1 MNNSF
6 DNQISDMIVNENF
19 DVPEKFKVEI
29 RFILENLPES
39 NEGLKKEKKGFNKV
53 KIILIASIV
62 TLLLTAT
69 AFATVPELLK
79 MTQNLIENFTKINN
93 IDISSKREEYEKYNA
108 SVNYTSESE
117 GISVTIENIAV
128 DGNFLLMT
136 SKVTSPEKIED
147 VIKNSRLYKE
157 VVSGR
162 KELNIE
168 AVPDYEDF
176 LFAISPN
183 YLFEINGEDCGIF
196 DLSEWEDYITDDY
209 SFVSIQK
216 YIIPVE
222 TDDIFNLSIRD
233 NHICYVRGD
242 WNFKTIIDKS
252 AVNEDTV
259 TASPN
264 IKAAVTSIEN
274 GEEYK
279 HYITIEKLSISPF
292 GGQITLSEKG
302 TEVFR
307 DFVLRDDEMNYYT
320 VLNESVTVSGPDDI
334 SRNSFEFI
342 APKSPVMLK
351 ELELVPVF
359 KYEAPVE
366 QTVMLEEDIIST
378 DIKLSKIGGYKI
390 EDMDI
395 DGNEIKIILNPYGAI
410 LQYRSIINGSFG
422 FVDKEGSKNINKYI
436 SIKEVRYDKT
446 NGNAV
451 ITGAWDEKDA
461 GKILEQIGGFWYVNM
476 QDMELNEKE
485 AIKIQL
491 K

>member
-307 DFVLRDDEMNYYT
+307 DFVD
-320 VLNESVTVSGPDDI
+320 SV
-334 SRNSFEFI
+334 
-342 APKSPVMLK
+342 K
-351 ELELVPVF
+351 
-359 KYEAPVE
+359 
-366 QTVMLEEDIIST
+366 
-378 DIKLSKIGGYKI
+378 
-390 EDMDI
+390 
-395 DGNEIKIILNPYGAI
+395 
-410 LQYRSIINGSFG
+410 
-422 FVDKEGSKNINKYI
+422 
-436 SIKEVRYDKT
+436 
-446 NGNAV
+446 
-451 ITGAWDEKDA
+451 
-461 GKILEQIGGFWYVNM
+461 
-476 QDMELNEKE
+476 
-485 AIKIQL
+485 
-491 K
+491 

>member
-1 MNNSF
+1 
-6 DNQISDMIVNENF
+6 
-19 DVPEKFKVEI
+19 
-29 RFILENLPES
+29 
-39 NEGLKKEKKGFNKV
+39 
-53 KIILIASIV
+53 
-62 TLLLTAT
+62 
-69 AFATVPELLK
+69 
-79 MTQNLIENFTKINN
+79 
-93 IDISSKREEYEKYNA
+93 
-108 SVNYTSESE
+108 
-117 GISVTIENIAV
+117 
-128 DGNFLLMT
+128 
-136 SKVTSPEKIED
+136 
-147 VIKNSRLYKE
+147 
-157 VVSGR
+157 
-162 KELNIE
+162 
-168 AVPDYEDF
+168 
-176 LFAISPN
+176 
-183 YLFEINGEDCGIF
+183 
-196 DLSEWEDYITDDY
+196 
-209 SFVSIQK
+209 
-216 YIIPVE
+216 
-222 TDDIFNLSIRD
+222 
-233 NHICYVRGD
+233 
-242 WNFKTIIDKS
+242 
-252 AVNEDTV
+252 
-259 TASPN
+259 
-264 IKAAVTSIEN
+264 
-274 GEEYK
+274 
-279 HYITIEKLSISPF
+279 
-292 GGQITLSEKG
+292 
-302 TEVFR
+302 
-307 DFVLRDDEMNYYT
+307 MNYYT